1 MSYPLC
7 RSLYIADVPPP
18 LLLPQTFPPRT
29 QSRAAGVVSRA
40 ACIACAFGAVVNVMT
55 SPLALIYPSSL
66 SPESLNRRAF
76 DRFFFS
82 FFFSTGTITSHLPH
96 WLSDVLETYRD
107 RGTGGDPVC
116 GQNAGAVRGAE
127 SAAVSTAV
135 QLLPFCGE
143 LSSTDCP
150 FHRQDTAWGV
160 RLLARLKTNC
170 IIILLDR

>member
-18 LLLPQTFPPRT
+18 LLLPQTFPPCT

-76 DRFFFS
+76 DRFFF
-82 FFFSTGTITSHLPH
+82 FFLLLNRHNHQSSSTLTERRAWNIPRQRNRRRPRLWAECGRCPWCWIRCCFYCCSAIALLWWVEFH
-96 WLSDVLETYRD
+96 WLPFSSARH
-107 RGTGGDPVC
+107 C
-116 GQNAGAVRGAE
+116 VR
-127 SAAVSTAV
+127 S
-135 QLLPFCGE
+135 
-143 LSSTDCP
+143 
-150 FHRQDTAWGV
+150 
-160 RLLARLKTNC
+160 
-170 IIILLDR
+170 

>member
-76 DRFFFS
+76 DRFFF
-82 FFFSTGTITSHLPH
+82 
-96 WLSDVLETYRD
+96 
-107 RGTGGDPVC
+107 
-116 GQNAGAVRGAE
+116 
-127 SAAVSTAV
+127 
-135 QLLPFCGE
+135 
-143 LSSTDCP
+143 LSSSQQAQSPVIFHTDWATCLKHTETEEQEATPFVGRMRALSVVLNPLLFLLLFSYCP
-150 FHRQDTAWGV
+150 SVVSWVPLTALFIG
-160 RLLARLKTNC
+160 KT
-170 IIILLDR
+170 LREELDY